1 MDGNP
6 PLLRVFRRK
15 TTPAALDRTHA
26 DIRSF
31 ASRHVPGA
39 MQHSQMVTSVTSNI
53 AITLPDGSVREFD
66 RPVTGLEIAQ
76 SIGPR
81 LAKDALAVKID
92 GEVKDLTTTVT
103 TNTKIEIVTR
113 SHPDALE
120 VIRHDAAHV
129 LADAVQ
135 KLYPGTQVT
144 IGPAIA
150 NGFYYDFA
158 REEPFTPDDLEKIEA
173 KMREIVAK
181 DIPIVREVWT
191 RDDAIAYFKKLGEHY
206 KAELIE
212 AIPADQDISIYRQD
226 DWLDLCRGP
235 HALTT
240 GKVGQ
245 GFKLMKVAGAYWRGD
260 SRNPMLQRIYGT
272 AWRDEK
278 ELKAYLHQLE
288 EAEKRDHRRL
298 GKELDLFHV
307 QEEAVGSVFWHP
319 KGWTLFRTLET
330 YIRTKLQQA
339 DYVEVKTPQLI
350 DSSLF
355 KASGH
360 WDMYGDN
367 MFKVSA
373 DDGEKM
379 LGIKPM
385 NCPGHVQIFKHGL
398 RSYRDLPIR
407 MAEFGACHRN
417 EPSGA
422 LHGILRVRAFTQ
434 DDAHIFCTED
444 QVPTEAAEYF
454 KLQLGVY
461 KDLGFD
467 KIAVKLALRPD
478 VRAGSDD
485 TWDRAEDG
493 LRHAL
498 RSAGLEFEEL
508 PGEGAF
514 YGPKV
519 EFHLTDAIG
528 RTWQCG
534 TLQLDFV
541 LPERLDATYIG
552 EDGARHRPV
561 MLHRAILGSLERF
574 IGMLIEHY
582 AGKFPM
588 WLTPVQAVVCTITN
602 EADSYG
608 QEVVNLLKRRGI
620 RAELDTRNEKINL
633 KVREHSLQKIPV
645 LVVVG
650 KREAEERTV
659 ALRTLGG
666 KDQEVLALDAAL
678 NKLAEEARSPAGAAA
693 FDSPF

>member
-1 MDGNP
+1 
-6 PLLRVFRRK
+6 
-15 TTPAALDRTHA
+15 
-26 DIRSF
+26 
-31 ASRHVPGA
+31 
-39 MQHSQMVTSVTSNI
+39 MVTSVTSNI

-81 LAKDALAVKID
+81 LAKDALAVKLD

-103 TNTKIEIVTR
+103 TNARIEIVTR

-158 REEPFTPDDLEKIEA
+158 REEPFTPDDLAKIEA

-181 DIPIVREVWT
+181 DVPIVREVWT
-191 RDDAIAYFKKLGEHY
+191 RDDAVAYFKKLGEHY

-235 HALTT
+235 HAPTT
-240 GKVGQ
+240 GKVGN

-330 YIRTKLQQA
+330 YIRAKLSQA

-407 MAEFGACHRN
+407 MAEFGSCHRN

-444 QVPTEAAEYF
+444 QVASEAAEYF

-461 KDLGFD
+461 RDLGFD

-478 VRAGSDD
+478 VRTGSDD
-485 TWDRAEDG
+485 LWDRAEG
-493 LRHAL
+493 AL
-498 RSAGLEFEEL
+498 RQALDAAGLEYEDL

-534 TLQLDFV
+534 TLQYDPN
-541 LPERLDATYIG
+541 LPERLDASYIG

-588 WLTPVQAVVCTITN
+588 WLAPVQAVVCTITN
-602 EADSYG
+602 EADGYG
-608 QEVVNLLKRRGI
+608 QEVVSLLKRRGI

-633 KVREHSLQKIPV
+633 KVREHSLQKVPV

-678 NKLAEEARSPAGAAA
+678 NKLNEEARSPAGAAA